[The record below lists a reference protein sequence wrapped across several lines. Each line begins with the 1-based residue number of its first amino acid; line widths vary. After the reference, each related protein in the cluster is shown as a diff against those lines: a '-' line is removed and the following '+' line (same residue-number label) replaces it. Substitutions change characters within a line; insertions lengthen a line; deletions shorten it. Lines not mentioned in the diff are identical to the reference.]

1 MERRTFCS
9 PHVLGIC
16 ALGALLGLAFAPGA
30 SAQIVY
36 SNNFELNTA
45 GFTAGGSLT
54 SLTRATLPID
64 GGGPSSPNTS
74 TWLGKLGDGVAKSS
88 TLQELAT
95 LSLSGLTPGHVY
107 TVSFDLLIGASWDGD
122 APAPYGPDQWRF
134 SVDGTN
140 LVDTTFSNLQQ
151 GVNAGADSRQTYT
164 DTNFASGTS
173 GTLVSRFTGAD
184 FSFTRNQDGFYAD
197 DYSIYWF
204 GHGAGN
210 PVLDFTPG
218 GTTATLQFARYGNTT
233 DSPDEYW
240 ALDNVQVAAV
250 PEPATL
256 ALLVVG
262 SVCTSLARL
271 ALCRSCAPS
280 QQRKLSA
287 RSVPPP
293 RVPSAPPP

>member
-1 MERRTFCS
+1 MKSQVFWILDI
-9 PHVLGIC
+9 LGI
-16 ALGALLGLAFAPGA
+16 GAVIGLLSVGTVPRAN
-30 SAQIVY
+30 AQIVY

-45 GFTAGGSLT
+45 GFTAGGSLA
-54 SLTRATLPID
+54 SLTRATLPVD
-64 GGGPSSPNTS
+64 GGGPSSLNTS

-88 TLQELAT
+88 ASQELAT
-95 LSLSGLTPGHVY
+95 LSLLGLTPGKIY
-107 TVSFDLLIGASWDGD
+107 AVSFDLLIGASWDGD

-164 DTNFASGTS
+164 DTNFASGAS

-184 FSFTRNQDGFYAD
+184 FAFTRNQDGFYAD

-210 PVLDFTPG
+210 PVLGFTAV

-240 ALDNVQVAAV
+240 ALDNVRVAAV

-256 ALLVVG
+256 VLLIVG
-262 SVCTSLARL
+262 SLGIAC
-271 ALCRSCAPS
+271 
-280 QQRKLSA
+280 A
-287 RSVPPP
+287 RSTFC
-293 RVPSAPPP
+293 R